1 MKVYHVLN
9 ALRNMPLDWH
19 VLWGDSD
26 NLLHPVLDVYY
37 NKDSHKTFVT
47 LFRDGDIDAYKN
59 RLSVKDFSNL
69 LLRLPINSFDSKL
82 VFNNFRES
90 DSVNDCTFESIPE
103 ILNVKGFR
111 RAKYTE
117 YDCTLKQNRRRHYV
131 RMMLFN
137 NDLDRRG

>member
-47 LFRDGDIDAYKN
+47 LFRDGDIDASKN
-59 RLSVKDFSNL
+59 RLSVKDLSNL

-90 DSVNDCTFESIPE
+90 DSVNACTFESIPG

-117 YDCTLKQNRRRHYV
+117 YDYTLKQNRRRHYV